1 MKFSPIIYLIG
12 MLLCILSIF
21 MIVPAFVDWFYGNE
35 NWPAFV
41 GSSMATLFVGLILFL
56 TNKGSATEH
65 LELRQ
70 AFLLTN
76 SAWISIAI
84 FGSLPFLLS
93 DIDMS
98 FVDAFF
104 ESTSG
109 ITTTGA
115 TVIENL
121 EAKSHG
127 ILIWRA
133 LLQWLGVFTIQA
145 KGTGDVHTLFSD
157 ITSDG
162 FLRGYVGL
170 NAGFKSADSNLNS
183 LMGSGHISFT
193 LDQGKYTKRYQ
204 GIVSLEEPNMSKTT
218 ELYFNNSEQ
227 LETKFLTFN
236 FYDIDISNR
245 KNLFSAGLIMLQK
258 LPVKSS
264 FDEESNEEVWQNSL
278 NFLSTLGK
286 EEFLSTNLTSEEIL
300 YRLFNELEITVY
312 NEIII
317 QDQCRCSDKKIK
329 FAIKNLSKK
338 ELQEIADENGNVK
351 VVCEFC
357 KTERI
362 FPSKTCN

>member
-1 MKFSPIIYLIG
+1 MTLNNHVIPFQLGNNSVRGNIVRLQTVVSEIVKRNKYPTNVESLFADTLTITACLGSRMKH
-12 MLLCILSIF
+12 
-21 MIVPAFVDWFYGNE
+21 D
-35 NWPAFV
+35 
-41 GSSMATLFVGLILFL
+41 
-56 TNKGSATEH
+56 
-65 LELRQ
+65 
-70 AFLLTN
+70 
-76 SAWISIAI
+76 
-84 FGSLPFLLS
+84 
-93 DIDMS
+93 
-98 FVDAFF
+98 
-104 ESTSG
+104 
-109 ITTTGA
+109 
-115 TVIENL
+115 
-121 EAKSHG
+121 
-127 ILIWRA
+127 
-133 LLQWLGVFTIQA
+133 GVFTIQA

-170 NAGFKSADSNLNS
+170 NADFKSADSNLNS

-193 LDQGKYTKRYQ
+193 LDQGKYIKRYQ
-204 GIVSLEEPNMSKTT
+204 GIVSLEEPDMSKTT

-236 FYDIDISNR
+236 FYDTDISNR

-317 QDQCRCSDKKIK
+317 KDQCRCSDEKIK

-338 ELQEIADENGNVK
+338 ELKEIADENGNMK

-362 FPSKTCN
+362 FPSKTYN

>member
-1 MKFSPIIYLIG
+1 MTLNNNVIPFQLGSNTVRGNIVRLQTVVSEILKRHKYPTNVESLFADTLTITACLGSRMKH
-12 MLLCILSIF
+12 
-21 MIVPAFVDWFYGNE
+21 D
-35 NWPAFV
+35 
-41 GSSMATLFVGLILFL
+41 
-56 TNKGSATEH
+56 
-65 LELRQ
+65 
-70 AFLLTN
+70 
-76 SAWISIAI
+76 
-84 FGSLPFLLS
+84 
-93 DIDMS
+93 
-98 FVDAFF
+98 
-104 ESTSG
+104 
-109 ITTTGA
+109 
-115 TVIENL
+115 
-121 EAKSHG
+121 
-127 ILIWRA
+127 
-133 LLQWLGVFTIQA
+133 GVFTIQA

-170 NAGFKSADSNLNS
+170 NAGFKNTESNLNS

-204 GIVSLEEPNMSKTT
+204 GIVSLEEPSISKTT

-236 FYDIDISNR
+236 YFDIEKYNR

-258 LPVKSS
+258 MPAQNS
-264 FDEESNEEVWQNSL
+264 FDEESNDEVWQNSL

-312 NEIII
+312 DEIII
-317 QDQCRCSDKKIK
+317 QDQCRCSEEKIK

-338 ELQEIADENGNVK
+338 ELRDIVDENGKVK

-362 FPSKTCN
+362 FSS